1 MAIRRRRHKHGREG
15 RKKHTD
21 ELSAMLA
28 PLEELMPE
36 TTPPPG
42 QSVDGDYQDATIRV
56 NSSSVKA
63 PERLLDEDGPREGLR
78 IFRLEPLVVV
88 ILSITLGFIAFV
100 AWQITKMPPKEG
112 EQKQGNSGQ

>member
-36 TTPPPG
+36 AAAPPA
-42 QSVDGDYQDATIRV
+42 QHVNGDYHDATIRV
-56 NSSSVKA
+56 DSSSVKA
-63 PERLLDEDGPREGLR
+63 PEQLLEEDEPREGLR
-78 IFRLEPLVVV
+78 VFRLEPLVIV
-88 ILSITLGFIAFV
+88 ILSIMLAFIAFV
-100 AWQITKMPPKEG
+100 AWQITKMPPK
-112 EQKQGNSGQ
+112 

>member
-36 TTPPPG
+36 VAAPPA
-42 QSVDGDYQDATIRV
+42 QHVNGDYHDATIRV
-56 NSSSVKA
+56 DSSSVKA
-63 PERLLDEDGPREGLR
+63 PEKLLDEDEPREGLR
-78 IFRLEPLVVV
+78 IFRLEPLVLV
-88 ILSITLGFIAFV
+88 ILTLALAFIAFI
-100 AWQITKMPPKEG
+100 AWRITLMPAK
-112 EQKQGNSGQ
+112 

>member
-36 TTPPPG
+36 AAPPPG
-42 QSVDGDYQDATIRV
+42 QHGNGDYHDATIRV
-56 NSSSVKA
+56 DSSSVKA
-63 PERLLDEDGPREGLR
+63 PEQLLDEDEPREGLR
-78 IFRLEPLVVV
+78 IFRLEPLVLV
-88 ILSITLGFIAFV
+88 ILGVMLAFMAFI
-100 AWQITKMPPKEG
+100 AWQITLMPAK
-112 EQKQGNSGQ
+112 

>member
-36 TTPPPG
+36 AVPPPPPG
-42 QSVDGDYQDATIRV
+42 QSVNGDYHDATIRV
-56 NSSSVKA
+56 DSSSIKT
-63 PERLLDEDGPREGLR
+63 PEKLLHEDEPREGLR
-78 IFRLEPLVVV
+78 IFYLEPLVLV
-88 ILSITLGFIAFV
+88 ILSILLAFVAFV
-100 AWQITKMPPKEG
+100 AWQITLMPAK
-112 EQKQGNSGQ
+112 